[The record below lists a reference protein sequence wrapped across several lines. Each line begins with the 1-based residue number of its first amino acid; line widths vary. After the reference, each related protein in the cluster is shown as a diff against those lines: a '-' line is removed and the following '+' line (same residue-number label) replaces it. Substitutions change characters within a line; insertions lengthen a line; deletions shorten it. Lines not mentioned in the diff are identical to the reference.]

1 MSKILEEAEIKVTL
15 NGEQAH
21 RKVIELTDT
30 IDGLKRKIKEAEEA
44 GDKMKADG
52 LKKSLRDAEQE
63 LKNVQTALRN
73 TNYMLANINSYTPKE
88 LQRALK
94 EINREL
100 GSGKIIRG
108 SEEWN
113 YYQAAAKKVKE
124 ELAELKDEMTPTGKN
139 FIDELADGFNKWFG
153 FYSIAEDAIGQ
164 INSFVNKNV
173 TAYADMEEAMAQVTK
188 YTGMTTE
195 QVRDLNDAFKA
206 MDTRTSREKLNAL
219 AGDAGRLGIQSKE
232 AVLEFV
238 DAADKINVSLGD
250 ELGDNAVKNI
260 GKLAMMFG
268 EDKTM
273 GLRGAM
279 LATGSAI
286 NEVAQ
291 NCSASEG
298 FLVDFTAR
306 VAAVANQAKISQA
319 DILGFAASMDE
330 NMLQDETSA
339 TAYQKILMKMFTKTS
354 LFANAA
360 GLDLEK
366 FTELLKTD
374 ANEAVL
380 QFAEGLSKKGG
391 LADLAPIFGDLKTEG
406 AGVSTVLS
414 VLAGKADEIRAR
426 QELANKAYQ
435 EGTSIID
442 EFNVQNNTV
451 QGGLDK
457 AKKRFNDLSV
467 ELGEKLSPIMQNGLH
482 LTSKF
487 IVLLTSLLKF
497 VAENRE
503 GIIATTAALVVA
515 TQTAT
520 AWNTVMKA
528 KAAALKL
535 ATQLHVLHHAALLR
549 FNGQTQMAANLTAK
563 YADVLVATT
572 AKQKLMIAVT
582 QLSASVTLLLTGRIK
597 EAWTALKAFGSLLV
611 TNPITMWASAIAAA
625 GLAVYGWVSHIRSA
639 NKEMK
644 EFSKENLKEQTELQD
659 LVKKIK
665 KANEGTQE
673 RKNLIEEFN
682 KRYGE
687 YIGHLL
693 TEKSTVQELAAA
705 YNQAALAIQNKL
717 AQEKMEESTGAVRNK
732 YLDDKADAM
741 QDYSTEL
748 NKHVSGKSAET
759 IRAKTIE
766 VVNEGLEKGASRENI
781 QKSLTSALMKQYKID
796 VGDMTEVSKPLAE
809 YIKAATKEYD
819 EIKAIEDK
827 FGSLVVKTP
836 EVTVEAGGTSS
847 GGTTPVIYTGDEDD
861 DEGETESDKARNKRI
876 QAELKAEKA
885 QYYTELKELQEQ
897 YLNDSLMSTE
907 EYNRF
912 AEDLERQHLERQ
924 LGIAGLEEDQRAQI
938 QEKIMQAKIKFHQEC
953 EKEDANDRKTAEE
966 NQKKQ
971 QATYLS
977 EQEKQFQLE
986 NENQMRKYVD
996 GLISLAEYNESVKQ
1010 LKANY
1015 LKSMSEDEQL
1025 SEEQRK
1031 NFLNKIH
1038 QEEVSELEK
1047 SFEKKQSKEEE
1058 DKKKQ
1063 EEYAKSLE
1071 SMATEYAESL
1081 GEMAAEGELTFKS
1094 FTRETLLLALDA
1106 LEKTLQ
1112 MSMAEITMKN
1122 AAASAPLSFIG
1133 IAKAAAQNAALA
1145 ASFAVVKGLVKKNFY
1160 TGGYTGSGEWD
1171 EPQGIVHSNEFVANR
1186 FAVANPQ
1193 VRPILDLINVAQK
1206 QNTIGSLTAADISRV
1221 LPGQQTATQGTVSVV
1236 QTTDPEMKAL
1246 LAECRSTIAEMKK
1259 RLEEPIFAYTRV
1271 SGKYG
1276 INEAQKLNQTLTN
1289 NASR

>member
-1 MSKILEEAEIKVTL
+1 MGLLIEEAQVKVTM

-21 RKVIELTDT
+21 RTLLELTDRANA
-30 IDGLKRKIKEAEEA
+30 LKMELSKTS
-44 GDKMKADG
+44 DPVKAAA
-52 LKKSLRDAEQE
+52 LNKE
-63 LKNVQTALRN
+63 LKETERQMKDIQTTMRN
-73 TNYMLANINSYTPKE
+73 MNYMIANIESYTPKE

-94 EINREL
+94 DINKDL
-100 GSGKIIRG
+100 NSGRVIRG
-108 SEEWN
+108 SKEWEQ
-113 YYQAAAKKVKE
+113 YAEAAAKAKAQLQILKE
-124 ELAELKDEMTPTGKN
+124 EMTIPEDSWIEHVAEK
-139 FIDELADGFNKWFG
+139 IDKFWAAW
-153 FYSIAEDAIGQ
+153 SIGGDIMNT
-164 INSFVNKNV
+164 INSFMSNNV
-173 TAYADMEEAMAQVTK
+173 KAYASMEEAMAQVTK

-195 QVRDLNDAFKA
+195 QVKDLNEAFKA
-206 MDTRTSREKLNAL
+206 MDTRTSREQLNAL
-219 AGDAGRLGIQSKE
+219 AGDAGRLGIQTKE

-250 ELGDNAVKNI
+250 ELGADAVKNI

-268 EDKTM
+268 EDKRM

-279 LATGSAI
+279 LATGSAV

-291 NCSASEG
+291 NCSAAEG

-319 DILGFAASMDE
+319 DIIGFAASMDE

-360 GLDLEK
+360 GIDLEK

-414 VLAGKADEIRAR
+414 VMAGKADEIRQR
-426 QELANKAYQ
+426 QELANQAYQ

-451 QGGLDK
+451 QGGLEK

-482 LTSKF
+482 LSSKF
-487 IVLLTSLLKF
+487 IVLLTTLLDYVYKHK
-497 VAENRE
+497 E
-503 GIIATTAALVVA
+503 GIVVTTAALVIA
-515 TQTAT
+515 TQTANAYNAAIKIHAAMVKLGT
-520 AWNTVMKA
+520 QMHVMYR
-528 KAAALKL
+528 
-535 ATQLHVLHHAALLR
+535 AALLASS
-549 FNGQTQMAANLTAK
+549 NQTDMATKLTTK
-563 YADVLVATT
+563 YADVMVMTT
-572 AKQKLMIAVT
+572 ARQKLLTAGT
-582 QLSASVTLLLTGRIK
+582 QLYAGVTLILTGRIK
-597 EAWTALKAFGSLLV
+597 EGVVALKAFWGALS
-611 TNPITMWASAIAAA
+611 TNPITFWASAVSAAA
-625 GLAVYGWVSHIRSA
+625 LAIYTLVNRQKEA

-644 EFSKENLKEQTELQD
+644 EFNKLNQKEQDELQK
-659 LVKKIK
+659 LVSKIK

-682 KRYGE
+682 KKYGT
-687 YIGHLL
+687 YINHLL
-693 TEKSTVQELAAA
+693 TEKSTVEELTLAYKKAAA
-705 YNQAALAIQNKL
+705 AIQSKIAQQKL
-717 AQEKMEESTGAVRNK
+717 DDASEEVRNE
-732 YLDDKADAM
+732 YVDDKAEGM
-741 QDYSTEL
+741 SKYTKVL
-748 NKHVSGKSAET
+748 GKSLS
-759 IRAKTIE
+759 AKTVEDIR
-766 VVNEGLEKGASRENI
+766 VNTITYVAEELEKGTSKENI
-781 QKSLTSALMKQYKID
+781 KKNLTSKLMDEYH
-796 VGDMTEVSKPLAE
+796 VELGDMLELDKPLKE
-809 YIKAATKEYD
+809 YIEASSEEYD
-819 EIKAIEDK
+819 KIKEINDK
-827 FGSLVVKTP
+827 FSSLIIKRP
-836 EVTVEAGGTSS
+836 EVKVEDNSGGSS
-847 GGTTPVIYTGDEDD
+847 GNSPVINIGDEDEE
-861 DEGETESDKARNKRI
+861 EGGESESDKQRNKRI

-885 QYYTELKELQEQ
+885 KYYEELKELQEQ
-897 YLNDSLMSTE
+897 YLNDSLMTSE

-912 AEDLERQHLERQ
+912 AEDLEQQHLERQ
-924 LGIAGLEEDQRAQI
+924 LGIAGLEADKRAEI
-938 QEKIMQAKIKFHQEC
+938 QEKIMQAKLKFRQEC
-953 EKEDANDRKTAEE
+953 EKEDANERKTAEE
-966 NQKKQ
+966 NKKKE

-977 EQEKQFQLE
+977 EQEKQYQLV

-1038 QEEVSELEK
+1038 QEEVSDLEK

-1063 EEYAKSLE
+1063 EDYAKSLE

-1145 ASFAVVKGLVKKNFY
+1145 ASFAVVKGLIKKNFY
-1160 TGGYTGSGEWD
+1160 TGGYTASGEWD
-1171 EPQGIVHSNEFVANR
+1171 QPQGIVHSNEFVANR
-1186 FAVANPQ
+1186 FAVSNPQ
-1193 VRPILDLINVAQK
+1193 VRPVLDLINMAQR
-1206 QNTIGSLTAADISRV
+1206 QNTVSSLTAADISRV
-1221 LPGQQTATQGTVSVV
+1221 LPTQQGTSQASVNVV
-1236 QTTDPEMKAL
+1236 QTTDPEL
-1246 LAECRSTIAEMKK
+1246 VSVLAECRKTISEMKK
-1259 RLEEPIFAYTRV
+1259 RLDNPIAPVITI
-1271 SGKYG
+1271 SGRSGLKKQLDDY
-1276 INEAQKLNQTLTN
+1276 NKLEANKK
-1289 NASR
+1289 R